1 MIHIGKLFEGI
12 KDLNSSSDSKGPRGK
27 AIEID
32 AIISGD
38 GEDIPIQPV
47 EVDSKIEMWMNRLL
61 TAMKVAIG
69 KSFQRYLSDGTGNP
83 RSKFERGKILP
94 QIRDAPGQILIG
106 MAQYNWT
113 ADVQL
118 ALATAETGNKAVLKQ
133 TKKNYKKKVDIYV
146 DIIDKE
152 NLDDMVRE
160 RLTALII
167 MDVHNMEIISML
179 LDRGIA
185 NPNAFEW

>member
-1 MIHIGKLFEGI
+1 MFYRFYFLPNNDLLEMIGQSKEPKKIMIHIGKLFEGI

-69 KSFQRYLSDGTGNP
+69 KSF
-83 RSKFERGKILP
+83 
-94 QIRDAPGQILIG
+94 
-106 MAQYNWT
+106 
-113 ADVQL
+113 
-118 ALATAETGNKAVLKQ
+118 
-133 TKKNYKKKVDIYV
+133 
-146 DIIDKE
+146 
-152 NLDDMVRE
+152 
-160 RLTALII
+160 
-167 MDVHNMEIISML
+167 
-179 LDRGIA
+179 
-185 NPNAFEW
+185 